1 MVRTQVYL
9 TENERAGL
17 EEVGRV
23 TGKKQSELIREAID
37 MFLDSTGD
45 SCCDA
50 VLNEAAGIW
59 KSRDDLSEIGEARLS
74 WNRGAE

>member
-45 SCCDA
+45 SYRDS

-59 KSRDDLSEIGEARLS
+59 KSRDDLSEIGKARLS
-74 WNRGAE
+74 WNRGKK

>member
-1 MVRTQVYL
+1 MIRMQVYL
-9 TENERAGL
+9 TEYQRAGL
-17 EEVGRV
+17 EQIGRV